1 MQQVKSIQSMPL
13 YQQISLVCL
22 IHSVTHVVNAEIIQ
36 SLGDLDLLLR
46 VEKRIGELF
55 TLSQSAL
62 DDLEI
67 RYIAQ
72 EVADRLVWV
81 RAVRMGVG
89 LGLDGGEARVAC
101 KVKN

>member
-1 MQQVKSIQSMPL
+1 M
-13 YQQISLVCL
+13 
-22 IHSVTHVVNAEIIQ
+22 THVVNAEIIQ

-46 VEKRIGELF
+46 VEKRIGKLF
-55 TLSQSAL
+55 TLSQSTL

-67 RYIAQ
+67 RYVAQ

-81 RAVRMGVG
+81 RTVRMGVG
-89 LGLDGGEARVAC
+89 LGLDGGEAGVAC

>member
-1 MQQVKSIQSMPL
+1 
-13 YQQISLVCL
+13 
-22 IHSVTHVVNAEIIQ
+22 VTNVVNAEIIQ

-46 VEKRIGELF
+46 VKKGIGELF
-55 TLSQSAL
+55 TLSQSTL

-67 RYIAQ
+67 RYVAQ

-81 RAVRMGVG
+81 RTVRMGVG
-89 LGLDGGEARVAC
+89 LGADGGEARVAC